1 MKQPLRTPCLMLVT
15 EPHANLPKIVGEAVS
30 GGVNAVQWR
39 DNVTPESV
47 QRQQSEAM
55 RSAVLFPNVLVVN
68 GSLAMMVTAQADGLH
83 LPEGLLVAQED
94 GFLTTMDGLVG
105 YSVHSVESAR
115 KAAALGAD
123 YVVVGTIYASQ
134 SHPGIAPQGLRIVTE
149 VASTVDIPTIAIGGI
164 TPENLAA
171 CINAGA
177 SGVAVLSPIMRAIDP
192 RKTAQEYRD
201 ALDGAWSERR

>member
-1 MKQPLRTPCLMLVT
+1 MKHPLHCPCLMLVT

-39 DNVTPESV
+39 DKVTPESL

-55 RSAVLFPNVLVVN
+55 RFAVRRPNVLVVN

-83 LPEGLLVAQED
+83 LQEGLLVAPED
-94 GFLTTMDGLVG
+94 GFLTELDGLIG

-123 YVVVGTIYASQ
+123 YVVVGTIYPSQ
-134 SHPGIAPQGLRIVTE
+134 SHPDVVPQGLRILTE
-149 VASTVDIPTIAIGGI
+149 VASIVDIPAIAIGGI
-164 TPENLAA
+164 TPENVAA

-177 SGVAVLSPIMRAIDP
+177 SGVAVLSPIMRATDP
-192 RKTAQEYRD
+192 CKAAQAYRA
-201 ALDGAWSERR
+201 ALDAAWSERR